1 MSANS
6 QFTVMVH
13 ILTVLAA
20 TPVPVSSAAIADSV
34 NTNPVTIRKAISKLR
49 AAGLVNTIPGS
60 NGGATLR
67 KDARQI
73 SLADILDI
81 VKEDCLGKHANPP
94 NPNCPVGGNI
104 QKVMLNIHKE
114 LDDSITETLAK
125 RSINDIWEEIQAT
138 F

>member
-34 NTNPVTIRKAISKLR
+34 NTNPVTIRKAIGKLR
-49 AAGLVNTIPGS
+49 VAGLVETIPGS
-60 NGGATLR
+60 KGGAVLS
-67 KDARQI
+67 KSPKQI
-73 SLADILDI
+73 SLTDVFEI
-81 VKEDCLGKHANPP
+81 VKEDCLGEHANPP

-104 QKVMLNIHKE
+104 QKVMRNIHKE
-114 LDDSITETLAK
+114 LDDLITETLAK
-125 RSINDIWEEIQAT
+125 KSINDIWEEIKAT

>member
-34 NTNPVTIRKAISKLR
+34 NTNPVTIRKAIGKLR
-49 AAGLVNTIPGS
+49 AAGLVETTPGS

-67 KDARQI
+67 KDASQI

>member
-67 KDARQI
+67 KDASQI